1 MNLSKETKFIFEY
14 QDGFKEERVLPHGLY
29 PRGVRRMDH
38 GGRPWGVVVL
48 GQVTDEILY
57 KNIDCTLHPRASR
70 DNVRVITDP
79 EDIKVYELEQ
89 LLGV

>member
-14 QDGFKEERVLPHGLY
+14 QDGFKEERVLPHGLF
-29 PRGVRRMDH
+29 PRGIRRMDH
-38 GGRPWGVVVL
+38 GGRPWKVVVL
-48 GQVTDEILY
+48 GEVSNEILY
-57 KNIDCTLHPRASR
+57 KRLAYVLHPRASR
-70 DNVRVITDP
+70 TNIRVFTDP